1 MVLRLLGI
9 TEAELT
15 IFSEYISHAT
25 VNSMK
30 LLDNPESGWVWGEH
44 ALSSEKRSLI
54 ISFILDLLFCPC
66 SGLELLENWRS

>member
-30 LLDNPESGWVWGEH
+30 LLDNPESGWVWGG
-44 ALSSEKRSLI
+44 AC
-54 ISFILDLLFCPC
+54 SFVREAKSNYFFYP
-66 SGLELLENWRS
+66 